1 MPVEYACIIS
11 LMQKLAIIALGLILL
26 SACAGNTAEPQ
37 LILPTKVVTEGSSH
51 DLVETIPPPTAT
63 RTPTAT
69 VQEIDPPTSTPASTP
84 LPPIQLCSPLEIH
97 PLEELPEIIGDPYDP
112 PRPGREERHHGVD
125 FGYYHYQD
133 RDTTLGE
140 PVQSILPGVVASVLD
155 GNYPYGNMVIVESTN
170 SELPD
175 DLFEKL
181 DMPED
186 QSLYVLYAHLDQPP
200 MVALGERVVAC
211 QGLGVVGMS
220 GNTDI
225 PHLHLETRLGPAG
238 QVFESMRFYDTS
250 ATLVEMDTY
259 VLWRTSG
266 TFQHF
271 DPMVVLGDEPMVKET
286 PQATLEENP

>member
-1 MPVEYACIIS
+1 MY
-11 LMQKLAIIALGLILL
+11 KLAIIVLGLLFL
-26 SACAGNTAEPQ
+26 SACTGNTAEP
-37 LILPTKVVTEGSSH
+37 LPTISSKVVTEGSST

-63 RTPTAT
+63 RIPTAT
-69 VQEIDPPTSTPASTP
+69 AQDIDTPKPTFTP
-84 LPPIQLCSPLEIH
+84 LPPVQLCSPLEIH

-112 PRPGREERHHGVD
+112 PRAGREERHHGID

-133 RDTTLGE
+133 RDSMLGE

-155 GNYPYGNMVIVESTN
+155 GHYPYGNMVIVESTN
-170 SELPD
+170 SELPGD
-175 DLFEKL
+175 MQDKL
-181 DMPED
+181 EIPED
-186 QSLYVLYAHLDQPP
+186 QSLYVLYAHLDQAP
-200 MVALGERVVAC
+200 MVALGERVAVC

-225 PHLHLETRLGPAG
+225 PHLHIETRLGPAG

-250 ATLVEMDTY
+250 ATLEELDAY

-271 DPMVVLGDEPMVKET
+271 DPIVILGEEPVVKET
-286 PQATLEENP
+286 PEDN